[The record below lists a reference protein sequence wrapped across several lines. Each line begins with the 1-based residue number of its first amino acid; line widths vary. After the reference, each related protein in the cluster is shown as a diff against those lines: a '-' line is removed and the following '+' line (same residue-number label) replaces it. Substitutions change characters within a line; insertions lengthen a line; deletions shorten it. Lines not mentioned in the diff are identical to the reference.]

1 MPHREWP
8 VTVPAR
14 VRFAVPF
21 VRAGFDLALVLPI
34 PLCLTAG
41 PMRTVPIRL
50 RQFAALAALAAL
62 VVAVVGAAAPQA
74 QPGPSLASE
83 RASAPRVSRSPDA
96 ETAPAFYVVAAGTA
110 MRRAPS
116 ATAPAVETLRL
127 REGVRV
133 LGDTLAGGRQWA
145 RVQFSGSRGYVPSEA
160 LSNVWIRVDKSDRTL
175 YVYHGAELVRTLP
188 ADVAVSEGDKVRRS
202 GQDEREHWRMPEG
215 VFYVV
220 GLNNRSSYYRAFVLS
235 YPDPVHALRGLEQ
248 GIINEATY
256 QAIVRADAAGVA
268 PPMGTRLGGL
278 IEVHGSGSGRREA
291 WTRGCVALRNVHM
304 DELWDVVQVG
314 TPVVIEP

>member
-1 MPHREWP
+1 MS
-8 VTVPAR
+8 R

-34 PLCLTAG
+34 PLRLTAG
-41 PMRTVPIRL
+41 PMRTAPIRL
-50 RQFAALAALAAL
+50 RSLAVFIAAA
-62 VVAVVGAAAPQA
+62 VAAAAPQA
-74 QPGPSLASE
+74 QPGPSLASG
-83 RASAPRVSRSPDA
+83 RAAAPRATRTPDA

-116 ATAPAVETLRL
+116 AAAPAVGTLRL

-133 LGDTLAGGRQWA
+133 LGDTLADGRQWA
-145 RVQFSGSRGYVPSEA
+145 SVAFGGSRGYVPSEA

-188 ADVAVSEGDKVRRS
+188 ADVSASEGDKVRRS

-220 GLNNRSSYYRAFVLS
+220 GLNGRSSYYRAFVLS
-235 YPDPVHALRGLEQ
+235 YPNPVHALRGLEQ
-248 GIINEATY
+248 GIIDEATY
-256 QAIVRADAAGVA
+256 QTILRADAAGVA

-278 IEVHGSGSGRREA
+278 IEIHGSGSGRREA

>member
-1 MPHREWP
+1 MRS
-8 VTVPAR
+8 VPTR
-14 VRFAVPF
+14 
-21 VRAGFDLALVLPI
+21 
-34 PLCLTAG
+34 LCHA
-41 PMRTVPIRL
+41 
-50 RQFAALAALAAL
+50 AALAALA
-62 VVAVVGAAAPQA
+62 VGLAAAPQA
-74 QPGPSLASE
+74 QPGPSLASD
-83 RASAPRVSRSPDA
+83 RPAAPRTARVLDA
-96 ETAPAFYVVAAGTA
+96 QSAPAFYVVAAGTA

-116 ATAPAVETLRL
+116 AAAPAVETLRL

-133 LGDTLAGGRQWA
+133 LADTLAGGRQWA
-145 RVQFSGSRGYVPSEA
+145 RVAFGGSRGYVPAEA
-160 LSNVWIRVDKSDRTL
+160 LSNVWVRVDKSDRTL

-202 GQDEREHWRMPEG
+202 GLDEREQWRMPEG

-220 GLNNRSSYYRAFVLS
+220 GRNARSSYYRAFVLS

-248 GIINEATY
+248 GLIDEATY
-256 QAIVRADAAGVA
+256 QAIVRADADGVS
-268 PPMGTRLGGL
+268 PPMGTPLGGM

-304 DELWDVVQVG
+304 DELWDVVAVG